1 MDYYT
6 YAWLREDGTP
16 YYIGKGRNGRAFRK
30 GGPEKSRVLLLKQ
43 NCTEEEA
50 FKHEK
55 YMISVFGRKDTGTGI
70 LINLTEGGDGSSGYL
85 HTEET
90 KQKMKGPKTN
100 EHKQTLSEVR
110 IRLWENPEYREK
122 MTKINKESHQTKQ
135 ARENNRRGQLNRDP
149 ISDIKQKSTKRKKWK
164 KEVWD
169 LIETAINSSS
179 NYFWGRAEIEK
190 TTGETK
196 GIISSMAKLIRK
208 GITWEQAMSGQS

>member
-16 YYIGKGRNGRAFRK
+16 YYIGKGRNNRAFRK
-30 GGPEKSRVLLLKQ
+30 GGPISTRVILLKQ

-50 FKHEK
+50 FKHER
-55 YMISVFGRKDTGTGI
+55 YMISVLGRKDTGTGI

-90 KQKMKGPKTN
+90 KLRMKGPKSDD
-100 EHKQTLSEVR
+100 HKQELSRVR
-110 IRLWENPEYREK
+110 TKLWEDPEYREK
-122 MTKINKESHQTKQ
+122 MTQINRDSHRTKQ
-135 ARENNRRGQLNRDP
+135 FRENNRQAQLNRDP
-149 ISDIKQKSTKRKKWK
+149 ISDVKQKATKRKKWR

-169 LIETAINSSS
+169 LIEKAINSSP

-196 GIISSMAKLIRK
+196 GIISSMAKLVRK
-208 GITWEQAMSGQS
+208 GITWEQAISGQL

>member
-6 YAWLREDGTP
+6 YAWMREDGTP
-16 YYIGKGRNGRAFRK
+16 YYIGKGRNNRAFRK
-30 GGPEKSRVLLLKQ
+30 GSPNSDRVILLKQ

-50 FKHEK
+50 FKHER
-55 YMISVFGRKDTGTGI
+55 YMISVFGRKDIGTGI

-90 KQKMKGPKTN
+90 KQQMKGPKTDD
-100 EHKQTLSEVR
+100 HKQKLSEVR
-110 IRLWENPEYREK
+110 TKLWEDPEYREK
-122 MTKINKESHQTKQ
+122 MAEINKRSRQSEEFKEKQ
-135 ARENNRRGQLNRDP
+135 RVAQLNRDP
-149 ISDIKQKSTKRKKWK
+149 VSNTKQKATKRKKWK

-169 LIETAINSSS
+169 LIEKAINSSS

-208 GITWEQAMSGQS
+208 GITWEQAISGH